1 MDLSHLSFEQ
11 FCINYANERLQQHFN
26 RHLFKLKQQEY
37 EEDGID
43 WAKVDFQDN
52 QECLNLFEKK
62 PLGLLSL
69 LDEESNFPNA
79 TDLTFAI
86 KLKQYLNG
94 NPCFKGE
101 RGRAFGVCHYA
112 GEVVYDTNGFLEK
125 NRDPIHSDFIQLLS
139 SCGCQVLKL
148 ASPSSQFGGVNF
160 SN

>member
-1 MDLSHLSFEQ
+1 MQ
-11 FCINYANERLQQHFN
+11 
-26 RHLFKLKQQEY
+26 
-37 EEDGID
+37 
-43 WAKVDFQDN
+43 
-52 QECLNLFEKK
+52 K

-112 GEVVYDTNGFLEK
+112 GEVSYSLLRSYDFLLFGKFEVRLAALVHPGFL
-125 NRDPIHSDFIQLLS
+125 L
-139 SCGCQVLKL
+139 VL
-148 ASPSSQFGGVNF
+148 
-160 SN
+160 